1 MIRELLATAAITGVA
16 IGLAPCAAAY
26 EGDVPG
32 MNYQASLGAPC
43 DNYERFIFGRGPS
56 GQAEACHF
64 PPPNQFPAATTGY
77 WVISYPLFGVQQ
89 NGAPCPGPQTA
100 AQTPD
105 GLPMLCLGAQGWQ
118 PGWFTGAGFFP
129 PSGYTPAYPEIY
141 EPCSHLFAPVRR
153 WEGLCSSHP
162 ISAQKRTGANRCGRG
177 PKSDSTGA
185 QTGALTRRGLAP
197 ACLPRSA
204 AKPSRH
210 HGATTRQ
217 HARSSRDSTPCRPAS

>member
-1 MIRELLATAAITGVA
+1 MIRELLTASAITGLAAGVA
-16 IGLAPCAAAY
+16 PVASADPGHW

-32 MNYQASLGAPC
+32 MNYYALLGAPC

-77 WVISYPLFGVQQ
+77 WVISYPLYGVQQ
-89 NGAPCPGPQTA
+89 NGAACPSAQSA

-129 PSGYTPAYPEIY
+129 P
-141 EPCSHLFAPVRR
+141 
-153 WEGLCSSHP
+153 EG
-162 ISAQKRTGANRCGRG
+162 
-177 PKSDSTGA
+177 
-185 QTGALTRRGLAP
+185 
-197 ACLPRSA
+197 
-204 AKPSRH
+204 
-210 HGATTRQ
+210 
-217 HARSSRDSTPCRPAS
+217 